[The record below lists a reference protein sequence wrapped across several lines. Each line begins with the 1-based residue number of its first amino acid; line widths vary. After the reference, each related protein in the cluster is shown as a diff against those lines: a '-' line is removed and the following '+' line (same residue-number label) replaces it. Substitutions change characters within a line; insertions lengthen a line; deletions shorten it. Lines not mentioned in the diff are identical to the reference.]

1 MAPVAHTHISF
12 GTNSISE
19 NGRQQLDA
27 MLFDGIRITA
37 ILHCKL
43 AHQHSI
49 SVYLSCLTMHTGVQ
63 IWHSFERH
71 APDRA
76 CINTNKYLEDCQ
88 MTTTASAAAAS
99 FLGCPRKLASCQ
111 TADLG
116 QGYCQA
122 PFE

>member
-12 GTNSISE
+12 DTNSISE

-49 SVYLSCLTMHTGVQ
+49 SVLFKLSDDAHRC
-63 IWHSFERH
+63 
-71 APDRA
+71 PDMA
-76 CINTNKYLEDCQ
+76 
-88 MTTTASAAAAS
+88 
-99 FLGCPRKLASCQ
+99 FL
-111 TADLG
+111 
-116 QGYCQA
+116 
-122 PFE
+122 